1 MSRCDPRRRAR
12 SLRCRSSAMSYASG
26 SYLLEG
32 SWDVPTLQRLRCAAV
47 PASMSV
53 RLSLMFTK

>member
-1 MSRCDPRRRAR
+1 
-12 SLRCRSSAMSYASG
+12 MSYASG

-47 PASMSV
+47 LASMSV